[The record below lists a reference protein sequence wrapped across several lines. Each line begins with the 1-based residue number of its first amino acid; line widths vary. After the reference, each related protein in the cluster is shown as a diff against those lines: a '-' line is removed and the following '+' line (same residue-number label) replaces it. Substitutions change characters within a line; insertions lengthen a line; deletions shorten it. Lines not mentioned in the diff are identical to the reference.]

1 MSSCYILAIVMD
13 ANKAWLIVVVV
24 TLYHAES
31 LRVMVEAEN
40 CAIITLGRFQNKK
53 YGILKM

>member
-1 MSSCYILAIVMD
+1 MD

-31 LRVMVEAEN
+31 PRFMVEVERWKN
-40 CAIITLGRFQNKK
+40 FTIITLGTFLIGANNTAF
-53 YGILKM
+53 

>member
-1 MSSCYILAIVMD
+1 MD

-31 LRVMVEAEN
+31 LRVMVEVECWKLCHYYIRKVFN
-40 CAIITLGRFQNKK
+40 RNKQ

>member
-1 MSSCYILAIVMD
+1 MD

>member
-1 MSSCYILAIVMD
+1 MD
-13 ANKAWLIVVVV
+13 ANEAWLIVVVVV

-31 LRVMVEAEN
+31 PRFMVEVECWKLCHHYIRKVFN
-40 CAIITLGRFQNKK
+40 GSKQ